1 MKYQAAASG
10 NRTSNAKITAASSAN
25 PSASIEESKSTGTGF
40 KQPKNVLGLDF
51 EMPEELSQMLAEEI
65 QKQQAEERGDLP

>member
-10 NRTSNAKITAASSAN
+10 NRTSGAKITAASSAN
-25 PSASIEESKSTGTGF
+25 PIASIEESKSMGAGL

-51 EMPEELSQMLAEEI
+51 EMPEELS
-65 QKQQAEERGDLP
+65 